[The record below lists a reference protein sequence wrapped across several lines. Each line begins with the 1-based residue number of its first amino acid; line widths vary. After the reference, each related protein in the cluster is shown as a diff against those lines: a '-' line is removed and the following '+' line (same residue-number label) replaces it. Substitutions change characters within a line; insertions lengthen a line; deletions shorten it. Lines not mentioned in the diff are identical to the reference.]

1 MPNKVLKAGGN
12 VPGFF
17 AISAAAE
24 PDWRDIQAEGEA
36 ADKPK
41 LRGFTMLAYT
51 GGAMGVGGF
60 YRPVVVDLAG
70 VKVANSKTPILRG
83 HDPDQIVGHGK
94 VTISAKDIT
103 VDGVISAENSH
114 SQEVVSSSRNG
125 FPWQASIGASVRE
138 YEVLGEKDT
147 ATVNGQAIK
156 GPCLIA
162 RKSVLSEV
170 SFVPMGADSKTSAKV
185 AASAAGDHKMNDFEK
200 WLQAK
205 KIDQATLAP
214 EVEAVLKA
222 QFNAEVEAA
231 KKVAKPE
238 DNGEDEELEK
248 ARKIRAEESRRIDG
262 IVKACKGKHGT
273 IEAEAIEKGWT
284 VKEAETQVELAD
296 LRAGRAAPTNH
307 GGGGSGGGLTL
318 QAMQGAMVLRAGGR
332 LDHPVYNTPQAV
344 AIGIPSWLR
353 AGINT
358 DQRQQ
363 IMETAHLLA
372 SMSMIDM
379 AREACHLDGREAPR
393 DRDTMLRAAFSGS
406 ALSNIF
412 TTSVNAMLIEGF
424 NEAGDTTEA
433 WTRTEDVAD
442 FKSNDRIRLQ
452 KGPNLT
458 KLPRGSEADH
468 SSRSDQ
474 VESYKIAR
482 YAKQFVVDEQD
493 MIDDMFNA
501 LSDIPR
507 EHGRAAARLR
517 PDLVYSVLMSNP
529 TLAATAAALF
539 VNGGTQDNLDTT
551 SALAITTL
559 KAAVSSMF
567 LKTENGVN
575 LNIKPTH
582 LIVPPTLIYTARELL
597 NSTMINIARGGGTD
611 LTVERGNYN
620 ALLNDQ
626 LQIVADSRLENGV
639 TSPDSGT
646 TYAGSPSTWYL
657 ASNTVP
663 TLVVGYLRGTGRAPR
678 VRSWNLS
685 EGKYGM
691 GWDISMDIGAKAMEW
706 RGLHKVTA

>member
-1 MPNKVLKAGGN
+1 MPSKLLKAGGN
-12 VPGFF
+12 VPG
-17 AISAAAE
+17 IVLINAASE

-70 VKVANSKTPILRG
+70 MKVSGGGKTPILRG

-125 FPWQASIGASVRE
+125 FPWQASIGASVKE

-147 ATVNGQAIK
+147 AVVNGQTIK
-156 GPCLIA
+156 GPALIA

-185 AASAAGDHKMNDFEK
+185 AASAAYGDPKMNEFHE
-200 WLQAK
+200 WLKAK
-205 KIDQATLAP
+205 NIEVEGLAP
-214 EVEAVLKA
+214 AVEAALKS
-222 QFNAEVEAA
+222 QFDAEVEAA
-231 KKVAKPE
+231 KKVATSTEE
-238 DNGEDEELEK
+238 DPSQAEIKAARK
-248 ARKIRAEESRRIDG
+248 ARADESRRVDG
-262 IVKACKGKHGT
+262 IVKACAGKHSD
-273 IEAEAIEKGWT
+273 IEAKAIEEGWT
-284 VKEAETQVELAD
+284 VDATELHI
-296 LRAGRAAPTNH
+296 LRAERATVTNPNNGGRNDA
-307 GGGGSGGGLTL
+307 GGIKL

-332 LDHPVYNTPQAV
+332 LDHPSYATSQAV
-344 AIGIPSWLR
+344 AMGIPGWLR
-353 AGINT
+353 AGINN

-363 IMETAHLLA
+363 YMEAAHHLS

-379 AREACHLDGREAPR
+379 AREACRLDGREAPR

-412 TTSVNAMLIEGF
+412 TTSVNAMLIESY
-424 NEAGDTTEA
+424 NEAGDTTEG

-442 FKSNDRIRLQ
+442 FKTNDRIRLT
-452 KGPNLT
+452 KGPALS
-458 KLPRGSEADH
+458 KLPRGGEADH
-468 SSRSDQ
+468 SSRGDV

-493 MIDDMFNA
+493 MIDDMFAA

-507 EHGRAAARLR
+507 EHGLAAARLR

-529 TLAATAAALF
+529 TLTATTRALF
-539 VNGGTQDNLDTT
+539 NATDGNLDTT
-551 SALAITTL
+551 SALAIATL
-559 KAAVSSMF
+559 KAAISAMF
-567 LKTENGVN
+567 LFQENSVN
-575 LNIKPTH
+575 LNIRPTH

-597 NSTMINIARGGGTD
+597 QSTMINIARGGGTD
-611 LTVERGNYN
+611 LTVERGNFN
-620 ALLNDQ
+620 ALQLEQ

-639 TSPDSGT
+639 TSPDT
-646 TYAGSPSTWYL
+646 NTAYAGSPSTWYL
-657 ASNTVP
+657 ASNLVH
-663 TLVVGYLRGTGRAPR
+663 TLVVGYLRGTGRAPK
-678 VRSWNLS
+678 VRSWMLG

-691 GWDISMDIGAKAMEW
+691 GWDICLDIGAKAMDW
-706 RGLHKVTA
+706 RGLHKATA